1 MTESYKLKS
10 KIATAVAFIAAFIV
24 YIGEPGLRQI
34 IPVEYSYFIPILVLL
49 AGYFV
54 TQSTENKRVEVAE
67 KLVHENKSFLN
78 NEMSKVRNLPEINI
92 IDIKREDFD
101 MNKLDKNGDQEVKKE
116 FKGNNQNAWKNG
128 WFIEGGRLLEA

>member
-67 KLVHENKSFLN
+67 KLVHEKYTVNDPTANDILN
-78 NEMSKVRNLPEINI
+78 DEYDDAVGE
-92 IDIKREDFD
+92 ED
-101 MNKLDKNGDQEVKKE
+101 GS
-116 FKGNNQNAWKNG
+116 
-128 WFIEGGRLLEA
+128 